1 MMDAQLLQLSELLY
15 QIQDMQAK
23 INLQITDLKQDY
35 FCYTE
40 ANVGLYE
47 RAKLN
52 CSIAEDYSNN
62 IAYAINEA
70 REAIEKLIEENAKQE
85 KREAS

>member
-1 MMDAQLLQLSELLY
+1 
-15 QIQDMQAK
+15 MQAK

-62 IAYAINEA
+62 ITYAINEA

>member
-15 QIQDMQAK
+15 QIQDMQEK

-40 ANVGLYE
+40 ANKELYS

-62 IAYAINEA
+62 IAYAIDEA
-70 REAIEKLIEENAKQE
+70 REAIEELIKESADRQKVS
-85 KREAS
+85 A

>member
-1 MMDAQLLQLSELLY
+1 MDAQLLQLSELLY

-40 ANVGLYE
+40 PSVELYD

-52 CSIAEDYSNN
+52 CSIAEDY
-62 IAYAINEA
+62 
-70 REAIEKLIEENAKQE
+70 KLIEENAKQE

>member
-1 MMDAQLLQLSELLY
+1 MDAQLLQLSELLY

-62 IAYAINEA
+62 IAYAIDEA
-70 REAIEKLIEENAKQE
+70 REAIEELIQENADRQKVS
-85 KREAS
+85 A

>member
-62 IAYAINEA
+62 ITYAINEA

>member
-15 QIQDMQAK
+15 QIQDMQEK

-40 ANVGLYE
+40 ANMELYS

-62 IAYAINEA
+62 IAYAID
-70 REAIEKLIEENAKQE
+70 EAIEAIEELIQENADRQKVS
-85 KREAS
+85 A

>member
-1 MMDAQLLQLSELLY
+1 MDAKLSNLSELLY

-23 INLQITDLKQDY
+23 INLQITELKQGY

-62 IAYAINEA
+62 ISYAIDEA
-70 REAIEKLIEENAKQE
+70 REAVEELIQENADRQKVS
-85 KREAS
+85 A

>member
-1 MMDAQLLQLSELLY
+1 MDAKLLDLSELLY
-15 QIQDMQAK
+15 TIKDIQEK

-40 ANVGLYE
+40 PNVGLYE

-52 CSIAEDYSNN
+52 CSIAEDYSN
-62 IAYAINEA
+62 ISYAIDEA
-70 REAIEKLIEENAKQE
+70 REAIEELIQENADRQKVS
-85 KREAS
+85 A

>member
-1 MMDAQLLQLSELLY
+1 MDAQLLQLSELLY

-62 IAYAINEA
+62 ITYAINEA

>member
-1 MMDAQLLQLSELLY
+1 MDAKLLDLSELLY

-62 IAYAINEA
+62 ISYAIDEA
-70 REAIEKLIEENAKQE
+70 REAVEELIRENADRQKVS
-85 KREAS
+85 A

>member
-1 MMDAQLLQLSELLY
+1 MDAKLLDLSELLY
-15 QIQDMQAK
+15 TIKDMQEK

-40 ANVGLYE
+40 ANMGLYE

-62 IAYAINEA
+62 ISYAIDEA
-70 REAIEKLIEENAKQE
+70 REAIEELI
-85 KREAS
+85 RESADRQKVSA

>member
-1 MMDAQLLQLSELLY
+1 MMDAKLLNLSELLY
-15 QIQDMQAK
+15 TIQDMQAK

-40 ANVGLYE
+40 ANKELYD

-62 IAYAINEA
+62 IAYAIEEA
-70 REAIEKLIEENAKQE
+70 REAIEDLIGESADRQ
-85 KREAS
+85 RVSA

>member
-1 MMDAQLLQLSELLY
+1 MMDAKLLNLSELLY
-15 QIQDMQAK
+15 TIQDMQAK

-62 IAYAINEA
+62 IAYAID
-70 REAIEKLIEENAKQE
+70 EAIEAIEELIQENADRQKVS
-85 KREAS
+85 A

>member
-40 ANVGLYE
+40 PSVELYE

-52 CSIAEDYSNN
+52 CSIAEDYNNN
-62 IAYAINEA
+62 IAYAIDEA

>member
-62 IAYAINEA
+62 ITYAINEA

-85 KREAS
+85 PS

>member
-1 MMDAQLLQLSELLY
+1 MMHAQLLQLSELLY

-62 IAYAINEA
+62 ITYAINEA

>member
-1 MMDAQLLQLSELLY
+1 MMDAKLLNLSELLY
-15 QIQDMQAK
+15 QIQDMQEK

-40 ANVGLYE
+40 PNVGLYE

-62 IAYAINEA
+62 IAYAIDEA
-70 REAIEKLIEENAKQE
+70 REAIEELIGESADRQ
-85 KREAS
+85 RVGA

>member
-1 MMDAQLLQLSELLY
+1 MDAKLLDLSELLY
-15 QIQDMQAK
+15 TIKDMQEK

-62 IAYAINEA
+62 ISYAIEEA
-70 REAIEKLIEENAKQE
+70 SEVIEELI
-85 KREAS
+85 RESADRQKVSA

>member
-1 MMDAQLLQLSELLY
+1 MDAQLLQLSELLY

-40 ANVGLYE
+40 PNKELYSRAN
-47 RAKLN
+47 LN

-62 IAYAINEA
+62 IAYAIDEA

>member
-1 MMDAQLLQLSELLY
+1 MDAKLLDLSELLY

-23 INLQITDLKQDY
+23 INLQITDLKQGY

-62 IAYAINEA
+62 ISYAIDEA
-70 REAIEKLIEENAKQE
+70 KETIEELIQENADRQKVS
-85 KREAS
+85 A